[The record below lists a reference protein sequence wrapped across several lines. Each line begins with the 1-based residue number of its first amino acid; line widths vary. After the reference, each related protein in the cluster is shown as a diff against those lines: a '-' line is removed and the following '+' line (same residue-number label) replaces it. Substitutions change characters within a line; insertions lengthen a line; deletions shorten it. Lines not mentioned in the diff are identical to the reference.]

1 MKIVYSFIVL
11 DLPHR
16 GHIQHLQM
24 ARELGDFLIVGVLDG
39 DTVEGYKRRPIM
51 LFEERMKIASRIK
64 GVNLVIPQFEK
75 FPLEN
80 LRMLHKMFPSDR
92 LICVHG
98 SDWKEEDF
106 KQIVDYLESIGGEL
120 RFLPYYHSQSTTNI
134 IEKIRGGTA

>member
-1 MKIVYSFIVL
+1 MTVVYSFVVL

-16 GHIQHLQM
+16 GHIQHLQR

-51 LFEERMKIASRIK
+51 LLEERMKIASRIK
-64 GVNLVIPQFEK
+64 GVDMVIPQFEK

-80 LRMLHKMFPSDR
+80 LRLLHKMFPNDR

-98 SDWKEEDF
+98 SDWKEKEF
-106 KQIVDYLESIGGEL
+106 KQITDYLESIGGEL
-120 RFLPYYHSQSTTNI
+120 RLLPYYRPQSTTNI
-134 IEKIRGGTA
+134 IDKIRGRTA